1 LSEQIKVEGV
11 QTMSRATNSQGQYV
25 VDLDE
30 ASAIEAA
37 QRHAF
42 PTPERDALDEHLR
55 GGEALSDLALARLR
69 EQGREDDELAY
80 LAEIALIESESGL
93 SYYDSR

>member
-1 LSEQIKVEGV
+1 M
-11 QTMSRATNSQGQYV
+11 TFRATNTQGQHG

-30 ASAIEAA
+30 ALAIEAA

-42 PTPERDALDEHLR
+42 AATERDALEEHLR

-80 LAEIALIESESGL
+80 MAEIALIECESGL
-93 SYYDSR
+93 AYYDNR